1 MDISRTQPTLT
12 LLRLSPQGQVVK
24 TDFKVHYRLSDN
36 RLIEAKAEGA
46 GRGFLDMM
54 AGSYEEKVA
63 IIWGGLKHSGNRGCK
78 DIEQVFDL
86 LDAHQEAG
94 GNWHADVFTPC
105 CAAALFSGLGGNV
118 NEHRVAR
125 ILQHVRQAN
134 GDEPEEVQGNAIR
147 AAE

>member
-1 MDISRTQPTLT
+1 MDISKTQPTLT
-12 LLRLSPQGQVVK
+12 FLSRNEQGVVSRR
-24 TDFKVHYRLSDN
+24 DFKVHYKLSDN
-36 RLIEAKAEGA
+36 RLIEARAEGA

-63 IIWGGLKHSGNRGCK
+63 VIWGGIKHGGNRGSK

-94 GNWHADVFTPC
+94 GNWHTDIFTPC

-125 ILQHVRQAN
+125 ILQHVRQAS
-134 GDEPEEVQGNAIR
+134 GDDPETEPGGAIP
-147 AAE
+147 AAQ